1 MDDRDIIALYWQRM
15 EAAIHE
21 TATKYGGLCY
31 TIAHNILF
39 SREDSEECV
48 NDTYLG
54 LWNAIPPHRPN
65 PLLASYRVFKNFLFW
80 HKKAAASRTGQI
92 CPRNPA

>member
-31 TIAHNILF
+31 TIAHNILS

-54 LWNAIPPHRPN
+54 L
-65 PLLASYRVFKNFLFW
+65 
-80 HKKAAASRTGQI
+80 
-92 CPRNPA
+92 